1 MPNQI
6 KNNYPYFIF
15 FIIFIIQILIYGDYG
30 LSWDEGFS
38 RLNGIVS
45 FNYIIDKINILES
58 LKYEDAP
65 NLNEYI
71 DNEYGVFF
79 ELINI
84 ILEKIF
90 DLNDSKDIFLSRHLL
105 NSLIFLIAGI
115 YFYYTLNQFY
125 NKSISVLGFLIFF
138 IHPRIFAQ
146 SFYNSKDIIF
156 LSFFCISSFY
166 FLKYFITKN
175 IKFLFILCF
184 FISITIGTRV
194 MGLIIP
200 LLFIFFFIMENL
212 ESNKY
217 KNIYLLAPFL
227 ILTIG
232 LTILF
237 WPFLWENPLN
247 ILLSIKSM
255 SSYALD
261 GLVYFEDNYY
271 PGKFLPW
278 YYLPKIIIITSPLLY
293 LILFIY
299 GFLII
304 TKNLYKNLL
313 NLKNNNLW
321 NNFEELYC
329 FYSIIIIFS
338 TIIIITEL
346 NSTIY
351 NGWRQIYFIYPSI
364 IFICVYGLNKLLKF
378 KNYKNP
384 IFILLF
390 IGIIYI
396 IGWNYQNHP
405 HQYVYYNLL
414 INKKNIRNYEL
425 DYWGVSNLEILKKIS
440 EIENYKNKNIFIF
453 SESPYQYSLKMI
465 EKNKVEN
472 FNFVNNIN
480 NADLIITNHYYQ
492 SKDPKIEEKY
502 LKSNFKLIYEIR
514 SNNVRINSIYK
525 KK

>member
-6 KNNYPYFIF
+6 KKNYPYFIF
-15 FIIFIIQILIYGDYG
+15 FIIFIIQILIYSDYG

-45 FNYIIDKINILES
+45 FNYIIEKINIFES
-58 LKYEDAP
+58 LKYEDTP

-90 DLNDSKDIFLSRHLL
+90 NLNDTKDIYLSRHLL
-105 NSLIFLIAGI
+105 NSLIFLIAGV

-125 NKSISVLGFLIFF
+125 TKSISILGFLIFF

-166 FLKYFITKN
+166 FLKYFITKK

-255 SSYALD
+255 SSYAWD
-261 GLVYFEDNYY
+261 GLVYFEDTYY

-299 GFLII
+299 GILII
-304 TKNLYKNLL
+304 TKNLSKNLL

-329 FYSIIIIFS
+329 FYSII
-338 TIIIITEL
+338 L
-346 NSTIY
+346 
-351 NGWRQIYFIYPSI
+351 
-364 IFICVYGLNKLLKF
+364 
-378 KNYKNP
+378 
-384 IFILLF
+384 
-390 IGIIYI
+390 
-396 IGWNYQNHP
+396 
-405 HQYVYYNLL
+405 
-414 INKKNIRNYEL
+414 
-425 DYWGVSNLEILKKIS
+425 
-440 EIENYKNKNIFIF
+440 
-453 SESPYQYSLKMI
+453 
-465 EKNKVEN
+465 
-472 FNFVNNIN
+472 
-480 NADLIITNHYYQ
+480 
-492 SKDPKIEEKY
+492 
-502 LKSNFKLIYEIR
+502 
-514 SNNVRINSIYK
+514 
-525 KK
+525 